1 MFISIFSGG
10 AHVLSSV
17 YNHLLLSN
25 LTFEAI
31 WKAWSAS
38 STSSAAAGREATSHS
53 CLVSQPFNGAFSFF
67 FLDGGNFEYLYI
79 RVQLSR
85 AFRVTG
91 SVDNTDLIIP
101 YYTFRCV
108 YSWAKEQSEVYP
120 VHREHSLQGSRKFY

>member
-67 FLDGGNFEYLYI
+67 FWTVAILNIYI
-79 RVQLSR
+79 SVCSYQGRS
-85 AFRVTG
+85 G
-91 SVDNTDLIIP
+91 SQAVWTTLI
-101 YYTFRCV
+101 
-108 YSWAKEQSEVYP
+108 
-120 VHREHSLQGSRKFY
+120 